1 MFYSPPKLPFGES
14 MRRSLKSLPLALSL
28 MLALAAVGFFLTSCS
43 NNSSQARFVNAVW
56 DAGTMNIEINGTQ
69 YFNLLGFQGLGPSSG
84 YSGVPAG
91 SSTVA
96 GFPPGAT
103 SNPSFSTSNV
113 NLSAGSQYTLVATGN
128 IASGPNN
135 VIVLNPVDN
144 NNVPANGT
152 VNFRVI
158 NASPDGP
165 TSPVIYI
172 TPNPIIG
179 NGCSASGS
187 IVINPLAYQA
197 TSGYEPIQYNS
208 QGGYTVF
215 VC

>member
-1 MFYSPPKLPFGES
+1 
-14 MRRSLKSLPLALSL
+14 
-28 MLALAAVGFFLTSCS
+28 
-43 NNSSQARFVNAVW
+43 
-56 DAGTMNIEINGTQ
+56 
-69 YFNLLGFQGLGPSSG
+69 
-84 YSGVPAG
+84 
-91 SSTVA
+91 STVA

-215 VC
+215 VCNAEGGNPIFSGTNLGSIGGPNVGSIRTIILTDNTG